1 MLRKL
6 DKHCEEIEKM
16 DVKSTLNII
25 KVNGEDLKTNIK
37 DCLYARQREL
47 KAFIPKVQFDRF
59 QEIFVCLERDYAKIS
74 RRPRKVDDYVG

>member
-1 MLRKL
+1 
-6 DKHCEEIEKM
+6 M

-37 DCLYARQREL
+37 DCIYSRQREL

>member
-16 DVKSTLNII
+16 DVKSTLHII
-25 KVNGEDLKTNIK
+25 KVNGEALKQNIK
-37 DCLYARQREL
+37 DTIYARQREL

-59 QEIFVCLERDYAKIS
+59 QEIFVCLEKDYAKIS